1 MITTVSERV
10 QHELLPRVSK
20 PNRYLGNALH
30 APHKPLAEAEIKML
44 MAFPDAFEIGLS
56 NIGIRIIHHV
66 LNQRPEVAAELVFA
80 PWPDAE
86 AEMRRRG
93 IPLFSMESHAA
104 AAEFDVIG
112 FSLQYEL
119 QYTNVLNM
127 LDLAGLPLRTVER
140 DARHP
145 LILAGGAQAFSP
157 EPVAEF
163 VDAFVIGDGEE
174 AIHRVVDLVK
184 RGKREDWT
192 RSTLLRRL
200 AHVDGVYVPWGYE
213 TRATVEG
220 WQTPVARPGFPSRV
234 RSVWVTELK
243 SEYYPAAP
251 LLPIGEITHDRLS
264 VEIMRGCTRGC
275 RFCQAGMINRPV
287 REKPGQQ
294 VIEEVLR
301 GLAATGLE
309 EVSLV
314 SLSSTD
320 HTQIVDQ
327 VNALADALCATR
339 VQIALPS
346 TRPDNVPVEVARR
359 MAAQKK
365 GSITLAPEAG
375 SQRMRDV
382 INKNHTEEELMAS
395 VATAAREGY
404 TGAKL
409 YFMCGLPGETDD
421 DLRAILDLAQRA
433 HRAARAAGNASFR
446 ITVSVSPHVPKPHT
460 PFAWAEQVTTAELA
474 RRLGVLRDAA
484 RGKPLTLKYR
494 DAETSLL
501 EGVFTRGDRR
511 LGEAVEQAFRRG
523 CRFDAWSEHLRFDT
537 WMEVFEDLG
546 IDPERYL
553 AERSPELD
561 QPWDV
566 VQSPVTKKFLVREKV
581 RADRA
586 AITDDCRLEDV
597 CFSCGVDECPQRPWV
612 KQPHEPVD
620 LPLAQRAAT
629 AFGRR
634 ARRVHGPE
642 HRRVGGAAHKAQGI
656 ATSTRFRI
664 EFVKDAAMRF
674 TSHLD
679 LMRAWE
685 RALRRSEL
693 PLAFSQ
699 GHHPHLKMSFGPPL
713 PLGYRSRAEVF
724 DLEFSRPPGV
734 DLQERLDAVLPE
746 GLQVLRF
753 RPILFKTPS
762 LMSQLEGA
770 SYRVR
775 FPRAVQV
782 ETGFAPDALASC
794 LARRATELE
803 ARRHV
808 LVRRQN
814 EGTTREFDA
823 RPSIVTLDVGSEDDA
838 PVLDC
843 HLRFTP
849 RAAVRPEEILLEL
862 LPEADPRGADV
873 ERVALWS
880 EPAGRRMDPFELLTP
895 SGEGVARSH
904 GTPS

>member
-30 APHKPLAEAEIKML
+30 APHKPLAEAAVKVL

-66 LNQRPEVAAELVFA
+66 LNQRPDVAAELVFA

-86 AEMRRRG
+86 AEMRSRG
-93 IPLFSMESHAA
+93 IPLFSMESHAS

-127 LDLAGLPLRTVER
+127 LDLAGLPLRSAAR

-145 LILAGGAQAFSP
+145 LVIAGGAQAFSP

-163 VDAFVIGDGEE
+163 IDAFVIGDGEE
-174 AIHRVVDLVK
+174 AIHRVVDLTK
-184 RGKREDWT
+184 RAKQEGWT
-192 RSTLLRRL
+192 RPELLRRL
-200 AHVDGVYVPWGYE
+200 AHVEGVYVPVGYE
-213 TRATVEG
+213 TRATSEG
-220 WQTPVARPGFPSRV
+220 WLVPEARPGFPSRV
-234 RSVWVTELK
+234 RSVWVQELK
-243 SEYYPAAP
+243 SEYYPSAP

-294 VIEEVLR
+294 VVEEVLR
-301 GLAATGLE
+301 GLSATGLE

-327 VNALADALCATR
+327 VNTLADALCSTR

-346 TRPDNVPVEVARR
+346 TRPDNVPVDLARR

-395 VATAAREGY
+395 VTTAAREGY

-409 YFMCGLPGETDD
+409 YFMCGLPGENDD
-421 DLRAILDLAQRA
+421 DLRAILSLG
-433 HRAARAAGNASFR
+433 HRAWQTARAAGNTNFR

-460 PFAWAEQVTTAELA
+460 PFAWAEQLTIPELN
-474 RRLGVLRDAA
+474 RRLGVLREAA

-511 LGEAVEQAFRRG
+511 LGQAVEEAFRRG
-523 CRFDAWSEHLRFDT
+523 CRFDAWTEHLRFDT
-537 WMEVFEDLG
+537 WMAVFQDLG
-546 IDPERYL
+546 IDPDRYL

-581 RADRA
+581 RADKA
-586 AITDDCRLEDV
+586 AITDDCRLEDI
-597 CFSCGVDECPQRPWV
+597 CFSCGVSDCPQRPWV
-612 KQPHEPVD
+612 KQPHADID
-620 LPLAQRAAT
+620 LPHAQRAAVST
-629 AFGRR
+629 FGRR
-634 ARRVHGPE
+634 ARRVHGREP
-642 HRRVGGAAHKAQGI
+642 RRVATARPGRGI
-656 ATSTRFRI
+656 TTSTRFRI
-664 EFVKDAAMRF
+664 EFSKGPAMRF

-724 DLEFSRPPGV
+724 DLELSRPPGV

-746 GLQVLRF
+746 GLAVLRF
-753 RPILFKTPS
+753 QPILFKTPS

-775 FPRAVQV
+775 FPHAIL
-782 ETGFAPDALASC
+782 EEAGLAHDALAPCLSRRAADL
-794 LARRATELE
+794 LARDHL
-803 ARRHV
+803 V
-808 LVRRQN
+808 VRRKN
-814 EGTTREFDA
+814 EGSTREFDA
-823 RPSIVTLDVGSEDDA
+823 RPSIVALDVSLEDGST
-838 PVLDC
+838 VLDAR
-843 HLRFTP
+843 LRFTP
-849 RAAVRPEEILLEL
+849 RASVRPEELLLEL

-873 ERVALWS
+873 ERMALWS
-880 EPAGRRMDPFELLTP
+880 ESLGRRWDPLELLTH
-895 SGEGVARSH
+895 GDEAVARKH
-904 GTPS
+904 GNSS